1 MTRIPSLAIAGLAGL
16 LLLGSLAGCANS
28 QSGSSYGRSST
39 RQEMTVRQGVVES
52 VRKVTIEGGNTPVG
66 TVAGA
71 AIGGMAGSN
80 VGSGRGSTV
89 GAILGAVAGG
99 MAGSALEEKIS
110 KRDGVEIT
118 VKLDNGNLVAI
129 VQEADEEFHP
139 GERVRILS
147 GNGSSRVSH

>member
-71 AIGGMAGSN
+71 AIGGMAGS
-80 VGSGRGSTV
+80 
-89 GAILGAVAGG
+89 
-99 MAGSALEEKIS
+99 ALEEKIS
-110 KRDGVEIT
+110 KKDGVEIT

>member
-80 VGSGRGSTV
+80 VGGGRGSTV

-110 KRDGVEIT
+110 KKDGVEIT
-118 VKLDNGNLVAI
+118 VDRKSV
-129 VQEADEEFHP
+129 V
-139 GERVRILS
+139 
-147 GNGSSRVSH
+147 

>member
-1 MTRIPSLAIAGLAGL
+1 MQAIRKPFSTLLAAL
-16 LLLGSLAGCANS
+16 LLVAGLAGCANS
-28 QSGSSYGRSST
+28 QSGSSYSRSQA

-52 VRKVTIEGGNTPVG
+52 VRNVTIEGGNTPVG

-80 VGSGRGSTV
+80 VGGGRGSTV

-99 MAGSALEEKIS
+99 LAGSALEEKVS
-110 KRDGVEIT
+110 KKDGVEIT
-118 VKLDNGNLVAI
+118 VRLDNGQLLAI
-129 VQEADEEFHP
+129 VQEADEVFQP

-147 GNGSSRVSH
+147 GNGGSRVSH

>member
-1 MTRIPSLAIAGLAGL
+1 
-16 LLLGSLAGCANS
+16 
-28 QSGSSYGRSST
+28 
-39 RQEMTVRQGVVES
+39 
-52 VRKVTIEGGNTPVG
+52 
-66 TVAGA
+66 
-71 AIGGMAGSN
+71 
-80 VGSGRGSTV
+80 
-89 GAILGAVAGG
+89 

-110 KRDGVEIT
+110 KKDGVEIT